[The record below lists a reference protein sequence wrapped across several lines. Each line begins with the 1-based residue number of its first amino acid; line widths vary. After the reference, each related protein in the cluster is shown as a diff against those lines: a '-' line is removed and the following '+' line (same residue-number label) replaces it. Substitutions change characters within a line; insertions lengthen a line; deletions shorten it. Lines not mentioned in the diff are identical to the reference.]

1 MTTTEQYEQLLERYV
16 RLCIAVRG
24 VLDAA
29 DYDGEDAR
37 IYKHQLADL
46 RRELE
51 GKPQPNGLKF
61 MSIS

>member
-1 MTTTEQYEQLLERYV
+1 MTTEYEQLLERYT
-16 RLCIAVRG
+16 RLCIAVRA

-29 DYDGEDAR
+29 DYDVEDGRVYQAG
-37 IYKHQLADL
+37 LADL

-61 MSIS
+61 MSVS